1 MFRGINLHAMNAS
14 NGLFS
19 ELILLLQSFLI
30 KSATDLRRSEEAVP
44 NEFEVK
50 IRLQPSTSK
59 PDGPEPLLVID
70 ASLNTI
76 SSSIASKTM
85 G

>member
-1 MFRGINLHAMNAS
+1 MKAS
-14 NGLFS
+14 NDLFS
-19 ELILLLQSFLI
+19 ELVFLLSFLI

-50 IRLQPSTSK
+50 IRLQPSASK
-59 PDGPEPLLVID
+59 PDEPEPPLVID
-70 ASLNTI
+70 AALKTI

>member
-1 MFRGINLHAMNAS
+1 MKAS
-14 NGLFS
+14 NDLFS

-50 IRLQPSTSK
+50 IRLQPSAYK
-59 PDGPEPLLVID
+59 PDRPEPRLVMD
-70 ASLNTI
+70 AAIKNHFFINCVKNNGMHLFYW
-76 SSSIASKTM
+76 SI
-85 G
+85 

>member
-1 MFRGINLHAMNAS
+1 MFIDINLHAMNAS

-50 IRLQPSTSK
+50 IHLQPSASK
-59 PDGPEPLLVID
+59 ADRPESPLVID

-76 SSSIASKTM
+76 SSSIA
-85 G
+85 

>member
-1 MFRGINLHAMNAS
+1 MKAS
-14 NGLFS
+14 NNLFP

-30 KSATDLRRSEEAVP
+30 KSATDLRRSDEAVP

-50 IRLQPSTSK
+50 IHLQPSASK
-59 PDGPEPLLVID
+59 PDEPEPPLVID
-70 ASLNTI
+70 AALNTI
-76 SSSIASKTM
+76 SSSTASKTM